1 MFDIFVIFFTAA
13 FWVWAASI
21 MNFSTEL
28 TLISDIA
35 PVNLV
40 TAQLFASIHKCS
52 RTASNASDDILAMPA
67 INVRHSFHDC
77 LNLRLLFVHKT
88 NSINNKTF

>member
-1 MFDIFVIFFTAA
+1 MEMEAPFDGLLAI
-13 FWVWAASI
+13 S
-21 MNFSTEL
+21 SS
-28 TLISDIA
+28 SDIE